1 MNSQIRDNRPATELH
16 DILQRQRAAFNS
28 EGAVSAEVRQ
38 DRIQR
43 VIDLV
48 FDNRD
53 QLVEALSADF
63 GHRSSH
69 QSLMSD
75 IYATLECLKH
85 SKKHLKKWMRDER
98 RKAPFPMNLLG
109 GKARVEYHPK
119 GVVGI
124 IGTWNFPIN
133 TVFAPLAGVFAA
145 GNRAMIKCSEITP
158 KTGELIEQLVEKY
171 FNAEELVAINGGP
184 EVGAS
189 FSAAPFDHII
199 FTGATSIG
207 RHILHAAAD
216 NLTPVTLE
224 LGGKSPVIIADDYD
238 LQEAVER
245 IINGKILNVGQV
257 CLSPDY
263 VFVPESKLEDFNT
276 RCMDYLGTLFSSLL
290 DNPDYSSV
298 VNARHHQRL
307 QSYLDDAR
315 QKGADIREF
324 NPANEDFSQQQG
336 TQKLPM
342 TFVINPGDDLLVS
355 QEELFGPVI
364 VVRSY
369 TSIKGCLDYIRARP
383 HPLAIYYFGNR
394 ASEQRQVLDNSTS
407 GAVTI
412 NDVIFHV
419 SCEDLPFGGIGPS
432 GMGHYHGKDGFKTF
446 SHPRSVYTQSKIN
459 FQRLGGMLPP
469 YGDKC
474 DKTLKTMIRK

>member
-1 MNSQIRDNRPATELH
+1 MNSQIPDTGAANHIHT
-16 DILQRQRAAFNS
+16 ILQKQRAAFQR
-28 EGAVSAEVRQ
+28 EGAVSAQVRQ

-43 VIDLV
+43 IIDLV
-48 FDNRD
+48 FDNRE
-53 QLVEALSADF
+53 QLVASLAEDF
-63 GHRSSH
+63 GHRSHH

-85 SKKHLKKWMRDER
+85 SKKHLKSWMKSER
-98 RKAPFPMNLLG
+98 RSAPFPMNLLG
-109 GKARVEYHPK
+109 AKARVEYHPK

-124 IGTWNFPIN
+124 IGTWNFPVN
-133 TVFAPLAGVFAA
+133 TIFAPLGGVFAA

-158 KTGELIEQLVEKY
+158 KTGELIETLVKKY
-171 FNAEELVAINGGP
+171 FDDEELVAINGGP
-184 EVGAS
+184 DVGAS

-245 IINGKILNVGQV
+245 IINGKILNQGQV

-263 VFVPESKLEDFNT
+263 IFVPKDKLEDFNT
-276 RCMDYLGTLFSSLL
+276 RCMDYLGKLFASIL
-290 DNPDYSSV
+290 DNPDYTSV
-298 VNARHHQRL
+298 VNARHFQRL
-307 QSYLDDAR
+307 QAYLGDAR
-315 QKGADIREF
+315 QNGADIREF

-336 TQKLPM
+336 AHKIPLTL
-342 TFVINPGDDLLVS
+342 VINPGDELLVS
-355 QEELFGPVI
+355 KEELFGPVI

-369 TSIKGCLDYIRARP
+369 EKLQDCLDYVRARP
-383 HPLAIYYFGNR
+383 HPLALYYFGNSK
-394 ASEQRQVLDNSTS
+394 SEQRYVLDNSTS

-432 GMGHYHGKDGFKTF
+432 GMGNYHGLDGFKTF
-446 SHPRSVYTQSKIN
+446 SHPRAVYTQSKIN
-459 FQRLGGMLPP
+459 FQRLGGMIPP

>member
-1 MNSQIRDNRPATELH
+1 MNSQIPDTGAANHIHT
-16 DILQRQRAAFNS
+16 ILQKQRTAFQR
-28 EGAVSAEVRQ
+28 EGAVSAQVRQ

-43 VIDLV
+43 IIDLV
-48 FDNRD
+48 FDNRE
-53 QLVEALSADF
+53 QLVASLAEDF
-63 GHRSSH
+63 GHRSHH

-85 SKKHLKKWMRDER
+85 SKKHLKSWMKSER
-98 RKAPFPMNLLG
+98 RSAPFPMNLLG
-109 GKARVEYHPK
+109 AKARVEYHPK

-124 IGTWNFPIN
+124 IGTWNFPVN
-133 TVFAPLAGVFAA
+133 TIFAPLGGVFAA

-158 KTGELIEQLVEKY
+158 KTGELIETLIKKY
-171 FNAEELVAINGGP
+171 FKDEELVAINGGP
-184 EVGAS
+184 DVGAS

-245 IINGKILNVGQV
+245 IINGKILNQGQV

-263 VFVPESKLEDFNT
+263 IFVPKDKLEDFNT
-276 RCMDYLGTLFSSLL
+276 RCMDYLGKLFASIL
-290 DNPDYSSV
+290 DNPDYTSV
-298 VNARHHQRL
+298 VNARHFQRL
-307 QSYLDDAR
+307 QSYLEDAR
-315 QKGADIREF
+315 QQGADIREF
-324 NPANEDFSQQQG
+324 NPANEDFSQQQC
-336 TQKLPM
+336 THKIPL
-342 TFVINPGDDLLVS
+342 TLVINPGDELLVS
-355 QEELFGPVI
+355 KEELFGPVI

-369 TSIKGCLDYIRARP
+369 DKLQDCLDYVRARP
-383 HPLAIYYFGNR
+383 HPLALYYFGNSK
-394 ASEQRQVLDNSTS
+394 SEQRYILDNSTS

-432 GMGHYHGKDGFKTF
+432 GMGNYHGLDGFKTF
-446 SHPRSVYTQSKIN
+446 SHPRAVYTQSKIN
-459 FQRLGGMLPP
+459 FQRLGGMIPP

-474 DKTLKTMIRK
+474 DKTLKAMIRK

>member
-1 MNSQIRDNRPATELH
+1 MNSQIPDTDAANNIH
-16 DILQRQRAAFNS
+16 NILQKQRAAFQR
-28 EGAVSAEVRQ
+28 EGAVSAQVRQ

-43 VIDLV
+43 IIDLV
-48 FDNRD
+48 FDNRE
-53 QLVEALSADF
+53 QLVASLAEDF
-63 GHRSSH
+63 GHRSHH

-85 SKKHLKKWMRDER
+85 SKKHLKSWMKSER
-98 RKAPFPMNLLG
+98 RSAPFPMNLLG
-109 GKARVEYHPK
+109 AKARVEYHPK

-124 IGTWNFPIN
+124 IGTWNFPVN
-133 TVFAPLAGVFAA
+133 TIFGPLGGVFAA

-158 KTGELIEQLVEKY
+158 KTGELIETLIKKY
-171 FNAEELVAINGGP
+171 FDEEELVAINGGP

-245 IINGKILNVGQV
+245 IINGKILNQGQV

-263 VFVPESKLEDFNT
+263 IFVPKDKLEDFNT
-276 RCMDYLGTLFSSLL
+276 RCMDYLGKLYASIL
-290 DNPDYSSV
+290 DNPDYTSV
-298 VNARHHQRL
+298 VNARHFQRL
-307 QSYLDDAR
+307 QSYLEDAR
-315 QKGADIREF
+315 QNGADIREF

-336 TQKLPM
+336 THKIPL
-342 TFVINPGDDLLVS
+342 TLVINPGDELLVS
-355 QEELFGPVI
+355 KEELFGPVV

-369 TSIKGCLDYIRARP
+369 DKLQDCLDYVRARP
-383 HPLAIYYFGNR
+383 HPLALYYFGNSK
-394 ASEQRQVLDNSTS
+394 SEQRYVLDNSTS

-432 GMGHYHGKDGFKTF
+432 GMGNYHGLDGFKTF
-446 SHPRSVYTQSKIN
+446 SHPRAVYTQSKIN
-459 FQRLGGMLPP
+459 FQRLGGMIPP